1 MGLIVSYILIGL
13 LFITILFLLLF
24 LLRMKEKILYL
35 EKRYSKLLQGEKV
48 SSMETIILKRFAEI
62 DMLKKSTRTVADTLG
77 AISNMCEASLQKV
90 GLVKYDAFDD
100 VGGNLSHALA
110 MLDRNN
116 NGVIINVIHSKD
128 RCFTYAKEVIKGKV
142 YTVLSEEEQ
151 DALNKALDAENTG
164 IILKPE
170 ENE

>member
-1 MGLIVSYILIGL
+1 MGLIISYVLIAI
-13 LFITILFLLLF
+13 LFIIICFLLLF
-24 LLRMKEKILYL
+24 AHRLKEKILFL
-35 EKRYSKLLQGEKV
+35 EKKYSKLLQGEKV
-48 SSMETIILKRFAEI
+48 SNMETIILKRFAEI

-77 AISNMCEASLQKV
+77 AISDMCETSLQKV
-90 GLVKYDAFDD
+90 GIVKYDAFDD

-128 RCFTYAKEVIKGKV
+128 RCFSYAKEVIKGKV

-151 DALNKALDAENTG
+151 DALNKALDSENTG
-164 IILKPE
+164 IIRNSE

>member
-1 MGLIVSYILIGL
+1 MGLVISYILIGI
-13 LFITILFLLLF
+13 LFITVFFLLL
-24 LLRMKEKILYL
+24 LLFRMKGRILYL
-35 EKRYSKLLQGEKV
+35 EKKYSKLLQGEKV

-62 DMLKKSTRTVADTLG
+62 DMLKKSTRTVADSLN
-77 AISNMCEASLQKV
+77 AIGHMCEVSLQKI

-100 VGGNLSHALA
+100 VGGNLSYALA

-142 YTVLSEEEQ
+142 YTVLSGEEQ
-151 DALNKALDAENTG
+151 EALNKALDTG
-164 IILKPE
+164 NFDINVNSE
-170 ENE
+170 ENV